1 MYEAILKEENII
13 TTAAELIQYA
23 GSSKVWLFAGEMG
36 VGKTTLIKAI
46 CTELG
51 VKNAMSSPTFGIVN
65 EYVGK
70 NNLPIY
76 HFDLFRLK
84 NISECIDFGIEEY
97 LFSDRYCF
105 IEWPALAF
113 PLYPK
118 EVMKVKIRIDNNIRY
133 LCAENTRA

>member
-1 MYEAILKEENII
+1 MYETILTEENINTI
-13 TTAAELIQYA
+13 AIELLNYA
-23 GSSKVWLFAGEMG
+23 GSSKVWLFEGEMG

-46 CTELG
+46 GIELG

-65 EYVGK
+65 EYVDK

-84 NISECIDFGIEEY
+84 NISECMDLGIEEY
-97 LFSDRYCF
+97 LFADRYCF
-105 IEWPALAF
+105 IEWPELAN

-118 EVMKVKIRIDNNIRY
+118 QTMKVKIRIQNNIRY
-133 LCAENTRA
+133 LRAENTNA